1 MFRQSEMTR
10 VEIAGNSDRHII
22 YELPHQSHHPSLS
35 MSQLIISAPLS
46 APRDDP
52 ELTYVNVAIALAFI
66 LVDGVPPNTSL
77 EAPS

>member
-1 MFRQSEMTR
+1 
-10 VEIAGNSDRHII
+10 
-22 YELPHQSHHPSLS
+22 